1 MSICS
6 VEGCGKKR
14 HGHGLCRKHYHVE
27 FKWKSVAWKKANPDK
42 VKAHKRTDNERH
54 SIKIKERVKLWVRKN
69 PDKRKA
75 NVRKWGQENA
85 DQVNAR
91 TAKRRATK
99 LNATPAW
106 ADAFL
111 MKEAYI
117 LASLRTKVRGFKW
130 HVDHVVPLQSKI
142 VCGLHVENNLRV
154 IPAKDNR
161 VKSNINWPDM
171 PT

>member
-27 FKWKSVAWKKANPDK
+27 FKWKLIAWKKANPEK
-42 VKAHKRTDNERH
+42 VRAHKRTDSIRNSKNIVER
-54 SIKIKERVKLWVRKN
+54 SKKWIRANPER
-69 PDKRKA
+69 RKA
-75 NVRKWGQENA
+75 IVQKWGQENA
-85 DQVNAR
+85 DQINAR
-91 TAKRRATK
+91 TAQRRATK
-99 LNATPAW
+99 LNATPVW
-106 ADAFL
+106 ADPFL
-111 MKEAYI
+111 IRKAYS
-117 LASLRTKVRGFKW
+117 LARLRTKVMGFKW

-142 VCGLHVENNLRV
+142 VCGLHVEHNLRV

-161 VKSNINWPDM
+161 LKSNINWPDM